1 VAQDF
6 WASSGFRLL
15 GRGSRGWLVPG
26 DDYLRHFL
34 ARAELAPPP
43 EAGPGER
50 HLHAR
55 LLDKPRLAIGED
67 DLAQVEDAD
76 ARENWM
82 LFLRF
87 RDRLLAAGSLEACY
101 LDQFRSK
108 PDGET
113 RRPQATVGIAPPFV
127 DALAQAIV
135 RGLLEGTADPWL
147 ARAGELF
154 FRQQRVSLEGGT
166 VLAADASTIEAYAQ
180 TGGFG
185 NLGRLLRQQRTPVAA
200 IRMDV
205 LNAENAPLYF
215 LRDELF
221 SFLIDLTPG
230 GEGAKALATVLERW
244 VAHLAGVRVA
254 IEPVE
259 RVEDER
265 WRWHAGLDVESTA
278 ILNALYRGEAVS
290 EEARARLALL
300 FRLSFAD
307 ASDAIAEAAGRPV
320 YLGLAFREDHTFRM
334 KPQNLL
340 VNLPFARTGCGPPR
354 GKMNA
359 SNGSGTRP

>member
-1 VAQDF
+1 LAQDF
-6 WASSGFRLL
+6 WSSSGFSLL
-15 GRGSRGWLVPG
+15 RRGPDGWLVPG

-55 LLDKPRLAIGED
+55 LLDKPKLAVPEG
-67 DLAQVEDAD
+67 DLAAVEDAD
-76 ARENWM
+76 ARENWAE
-82 LFLRF
+82 FLRF
-87 RDRLLAAGSLEACY
+87 RERLLEAGSVEACY
-101 LDQFRSK
+101 VGQFRRERV
-108 PDGET
+108 D
-113 RRPQATVGIAPPFV
+113 IAPPFV

-154 FRQQRVSLEGGT
+154 FRPQRVSVEAGQ
-166 VLAADASTIEAYAQ
+166 VLAADASTIEAYAE

-185 NLGRLLRQQRTPVAA
+185 NLGRLIKQQQTPVATVK
-200 IRMDV
+200 MDV
-205 LNAENAPLYF
+205 LNPENAPFYF

-221 SFLIDLTPG
+221 SFLLDLTPG
-230 GEGAKALATVLERW
+230 REGARALATVLERW

-259 RVEDER
+259 RVADER
-265 WRWHAGLDVESTA
+265 WRWHSGLDVESTA
-278 ILNALYRGEAVS
+278 ILNALYRGESVP
-290 EEARARLALL
+290 EQTLARLVAL
-300 FRLSFAD
+300 FRLEFAD
-307 ASDAIAEAAGRPV
+307 PANALAEAAGRPV
-320 YLGLAFREDHTFRM
+320 YLGLACREDRTLRM

-340 VNLPFARTGCGPPR
+340 LNLPLAT
-354 GKMNA
+354 A
-359 SNGSGTRP
+359 S

>member
-1 VAQDF
+1 MAQDF
-6 WASSGFRLL
+6 WSSSGFSLL
-15 GRGSRGWLVPG
+15 RRGPDGWLVPG

-55 LLDKPRLAIGED
+55 LLDKPKLAVPEG
-67 DLAQVEDAD
+67 DLAAVEDAD
-76 ARENWM
+76 ARENWAE
-82 LFLRF
+82 FLRF
-87 RDRLLAAGSLEACY
+87 RERLLEAGSVEACY
-101 LDQFRSK
+101 VGQFRRERV
-108 PDGET
+108 D
-113 RRPQATVGIAPPFV
+113 IAPPFV

-154 FRQQRVSLEGGT
+154 FRPQRVSVEAGQ
-166 VLAADASTIEAYAQ
+166 VLAADASTIEAYAE

-185 NLGRLLRQQRTPVAA
+185 NLGRLIKQQQTPVATVK
-200 IRMDV
+200 MDV
-205 LNAENAPLYF
+205 LNPENAPFYF

-221 SFLIDLTPG
+221 SFLLDLTPG
-230 GEGAKALATVLERW
+230 REGARALATVLERW

-259 RVEDER
+259 RVADER
-265 WRWHAGLDVESTA
+265 WRWHSGLDVESTA
-278 ILNALYRGEAVS
+278 ILNALYRGESVP
-290 EEARARLALL
+290 EETLARLVAL
-300 FRLSFAD
+300 FRLEFAD
-307 ASDAIAEAAGRPV
+307 PANALAEAAGRPV
-320 YLGLAFREDHTFRM
+320 YLGLACREDRTLRM

-340 VNLPFARTGCGPPR
+340 LNLPLRR
-354 GKMNA
+354 A
-359 SNGSGTRP
+359 S

>member
-1 VAQDF
+1 MAQDF
-6 WASSGFRLL
+6 WSSSGFSLL
-15 GRGSRGWLVPG
+15 RRGPDGWLVPG

-55 LLDKPRLAIGED
+55 LLDKPRLAVPEG
-67 DLAQVEDAD
+67 DLAAVEDAD
-76 ARENWM
+76 ARENWAE
-82 LFLRF
+82 FLRF
-87 RDRLLAAGSLEACY
+87 RERLLEAGSVEACY
-101 LDQFRSK
+101 VGQFRRERV
-108 PDGET
+108 D
-113 RRPQATVGIAPPFV
+113 IAPPFV

-154 FRQQRVSLEGGT
+154 FRPQRVSVEAGQ
-166 VLAADASTIEAYAQ
+166 VLAADASTIEAYAE

-185 NLGRLLRQQRTPVAA
+185 NLGRLIKQQQTPVATVK
-200 IRMDV
+200 MDV
-205 LNAENAPLYF
+205 LNAENAPFYF

-221 SFLIDLTPG
+221 SFLLDLTPG
-230 GEGAKALATVLERW
+230 REGARALATVLERW

-259 RVEDER
+259 RVADER
-265 WRWHAGLDVESTA
+265 WRWHSGLDVESTA
-278 ILNALYRGEAVS
+278 ILNALYRGESVP
-290 EEARARLALL
+290 EETLARLVAL
-300 FRLSFAD
+300 FRLEFAD
-307 ASDAIAEAAGRPV
+307 PADALAEAAGRPV
-320 YLGLAFREDHTFRM
+320 YLGLACREDRTLRM

-340 VNLPFARTGCGPPR
+340 LNLPLAT
-354 GKMNA
+354 A
-359 SNGSGTRP
+359 S

>member
-1 VAQDF
+1 MAQDF
-6 WASSGFRLL
+6 WSSSGFSLL
-15 GRGSRGWLVPG
+15 RRGPDGWLVPG

-55 LLDKPRLAIGED
+55 LLDKPKLAVPEG
-67 DLAQVEDAD
+67 DLAAVEDAD
-76 ARENWM
+76 ARENWAE
-82 LFLRF
+82 FLRF
-87 RDRLLAAGSLEACY
+87 RERLLEAGSVEACY
-101 LDQFRSK
+101 VGQFRRERV
-108 PDGET
+108 D
-113 RRPQATVGIAPPFV
+113 IAPPFV

-154 FRQQRVSLEGGT
+154 FRPQRVSVEAGQ
-166 VLAADASTIEAYAQ
+166 VLAADASTIEAYAE

-185 NLGRLLRQQRTPVAA
+185 NLGRLIKQQQTPVATVK
-200 IRMDV
+200 MDV
-205 LNAENAPLYF
+205 LNPENAPFYF

-221 SFLIDLTPG
+221 SFLLDLTPG
-230 GEGAKALATVLERW
+230 REGARALATVLERW

-259 RVEDER
+259 RVADER
-265 WRWHAGLDVESTA
+265 WRWHSGLDVESTA
-278 ILNALYRGEAVS
+278 ILNALYRGESVP
-290 EEARARLALL
+290 EQTLARLVAL
-300 FRLSFAD
+300 FRLEFAD
-307 ASDAIAEAAGRPV
+307 PANALAEAAGRPV
-320 YLGLAFREDHTFRM
+320 YLGLACREDRTLRM

-340 VNLPFARTGCGPPR
+340 LNLPLAT
-354 GKMNA
+354 A
-359 SNGSGTRP
+359 S